1 MFAVTHN
8 KHPEPCHDS
17 ELNVWE
23 PSGPV
28 AEGAEGKS
36 DESTNSHNERLKRCV
51 DIPSRSLLLWGV
63 ISSPIASFLL
73 LPLETCCQPGCTL
86 SSGSTHTSGKLKIC
100 FMCLSIPPETR
111 ICSAAS
117 CAVSKMC
124 KMLPC
129 STAHFRELGLIQ
141 NFGWFKMRSQLGL
154 VTNIVPLLCRMT
166 AYGCDRVN
174 GVSPQLA

>member
-8 KHPEPCHDS
+8 KHLKPCHDL
-17 ELNVWE
+17 EHNMWE

-28 AEGAEGKS
+28 AEGANGKS

-51 DIPSRSLLLWGV
+51 DITSRSLLLGGV

-86 SSGSTHTSGKLKIC
+86 SSGRTQTFGMLKIC
-100 FMCLSIPPETR
+100 FMCLSKPPETR

-124 KMLPC
+124 K
-129 STAHFRELGLIQ
+129 
-141 NFGWFKMRSQLGL
+141 
-154 VTNIVPLLCRMT
+154 V
-166 AYGCDRVN
+166 
-174 GVSPQLA
+174 LAAQHILQSLD